1 MKLALLIIGENIR
14 YNYPLI
20 DYIHKEVRNKIG
32 KISSTVFIDNE
43 DKDLLLLFDEITK
56 EFTHILIFSSQKS
69 FNLIGKILSTLT
81 EDNLILKEEM
91 LLPSKVKIYEK
102 NSYLL
107 KYKESLINVLL
118 TKEGEK
124 LPNILMDSLDEE
136 RFFFV
141 IDMDKEA
148 AKSLI
153 DPIAQSYD
161 LKLSY
166 STVVPQTIYIRI
178 QKNRFGEIEKFIKN
192 LKESFPEKII
202 DHKSLISFAIEKLIE
217 QKEEITCVESCT
229 GGLIASM
236 ITSHPGVSSIF
247 KGSLVTYDNKIKEH
261 WVLVSEETLKNF
273 GAVSEQCVRE
283 MLDGVLKITG
293 AKFAMAVSGIAG
305 PTGGTPEKPVGT
317 VYVGARAK
325 DGEEII
331 ERLFFK
337 GDRNYIQKQA
347 AIYAFKLLV
356 KTKKEI
362 FF

>member
-32 KISSTVFIDNE
+32 KISGMIFIDNE
-43 DKDLLLLFDEITK
+43 DKDLLLLFDEIAK
-56 EFTHILIFSSQKS
+56 EFSHIMIFASKKS
-69 FNLIGKILSTLT
+69 FNLVGKILSTLT
-81 EDNLILKEEM
+81 EDNLIVKEDM
-91 LLPSKVKIYEK
+91 LLPSKVSVYEK
-102 NSYLL
+102 NSYLI
-107 KYKESLINVLL
+107 KYQNSLINVLL
-118 TKEGEK
+118 TTEGEK
-124 LPNILMDSLDEE
+124 IPKLLIDSLQEE

-141 IDMDKEA
+141 IDMDKES
-148 AKSLI
+148 AKVLI
-153 DPIAQSYD
+153 DPIAQSFD

-166 STVVPQTIYIRI
+166 STIVPETIYVRVE
-178 QKNRFGEIEKFIKN
+178 KNRFGEMEKFIDHLKN
-192 LKESFPEKII
+192 SFPQKII
-202 DHKSLISFAIEKLIE
+202 DHRSLISYAIEKLLE
-217 QKEEITCVESCT
+217 NKKEITCAESCT

-236 ITSHPGVSSIF
+236 ITSHPGVSAIF
-247 KGSLVTYDNKIKEH
+247 KGSLVTYDNRIKEH

-283 MLDGVLKITG
+283 MLEGVLKITG
-293 AKFAMAVSGIAG
+293 ADFAMAVSGIAG

-325 DGEEII
+325 EGEEII